1 MSYLAS
7 QKIQF
12 LSVVSKLSSGVS
24 TESLTDDSR
33 LFDIGFDS
41 ARSVDLLM
49 ALEDEF
55 QVIFDDNELAL
66 ENMQT
71 VGGVWDLLAPH
82 LTTRPHQEE
91 SNIPETSLTGATSV
105 AELVRI
111 EMATCLQMPAADLTD
126 DSDFFDLG
134 GHSLI
139 AIALVEELCGQLPL
153 SEDQTREEA
162 EGEVLTALF
171 LTPRLAN
178 FTAAVE
184 RIVSGSPE

>member
-41 ARSVDLLM
+41 VRSVDLLM

-55 QVIFDDNELAL
+55 QVIFDDNELVL

-82 LTTRPHQEE
+82 LTTRPPQEE

-134 GHSLI
+134 GPSLI

-153 SEDQTREEA
+153 SEDQTREEV